1 MSIDTLINIIA
12 YAVSIGTM
20 YGKLSTELKSL
31 RKDVE
36 KHNGVI
42 ERQYHLET
50 EFEKDKAELKGEIDN
65 LNDKMKIYHHE

>member
-1 MSIDTLINIIA
+1 MSIDTIITIIA

-20 YGKLSTELKSL
+20 YGKLSTEIKSL
-31 RKDVE
+31 R
-36 KHNGVI
+36 I
-42 ERQYHLET
+42 ET